1 MISVFYMVKLTYID
15 VIRDHAQKEGASL
28 EKEMMENFKKS
39 ATIMPFVGL
48 FVSLLLYVYF
58 FGITGVEGSIWVT
71 LCIVLCP
78 FGVHDI
84 LFADKYLFFGQ

>member
-58 FGITGVEGSIWVT
+58 FGITGVEGSIWAAA
-71 LCIVLCP
+71 LYCALP
-78 FGVHDI
+78 FWCTRYFVCR
-84 LFADKYLFFGQ
+84 